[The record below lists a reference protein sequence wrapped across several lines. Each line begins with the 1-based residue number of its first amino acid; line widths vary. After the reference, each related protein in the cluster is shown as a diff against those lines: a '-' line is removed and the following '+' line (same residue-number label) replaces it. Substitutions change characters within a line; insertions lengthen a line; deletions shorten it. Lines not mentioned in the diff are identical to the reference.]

1 MMANLPGGLSGVLEF
16 RDRSLTRAEVERV
29 LELRRQGQ
37 SYRRIAEAMD
47 VSRTTI
53 LNYVHEFGDAEER

>member
-1 MMANLPGGLSGVLEF
+1 MNRDQETVTRVLEF

-29 LELRRQGQ
+29 LELRRGGH
-37 SYRRIAEAMD
+37 SYRQIAEEMG

-53 LNYVHEFGDAEER
+53 MNYVHEFGDPGDR